1 LDRTLSLKITTVE
14 ESDCGRL
21 VEIGKKSAERIGD
34 IVSFTLSDL
43 AAMLSWTRLG
53 PDGLWAVRDE
63 GVTIGLI
70 RYMRFLDA
78 EVPHVLGLITVDPD
92 FRKDDVGDWAYRQI
106 LDRAAQDGAVAVDAI
121 VDGRDKEALGFL
133 SRRQFER
140 MVTLWTLEAAG
151 DFAPAEAP
159 RVPSGYRLRAYRPGE
174 DTALLTA
181 MYNRTFSDHLTFC
194 AMTEAETQSIERTPY
209 FDPTFTA
216 ILETDDGQA
225 VGYSRCTLRGDARDG
240 WIDILGILPEYQGKG
255 LGRFLLL
262 WSMHILA
269 KGRARAIRLVVEGV
283 NDRAR
288 ALYDSEGFMEAR
300 TRLRYRRKLT

>member
-1 LDRTLSLKITTVE
+1 MDRTLSLKITSVE
-14 ESDCGRL
+14 EADFDRL

-34 IVSFTLSDL
+34 IVSFTRSDL

-53 PDGLWAVRDE
+53 PDGLWAIRDE

-70 RYMRFLDA
+70 RYLRFLDA
-78 EVPHVLGLITVDPD
+78 AVPHVLGLITVDPE

-106 LDRAAQDGAVAVDAI
+106 LERAAQDGAVAVDAV
-121 VDGRDKEALGFL
+121 VDSRDKESLGFL
-133 SRRQFER
+133 SRREFER
-140 MVTLWTLEAAG
+140 MVTLWTLEADG
-151 DFAPAEAP
+151 NFAPAEEP
-159 RVPSGYRLRAYRPGE
+159 RVPSGYKLRAYRPAE
-174 DTALLTA
+174 DTALLTD
-181 MYNRTFSDHLTFC
+181 MYNRTFVDHLTFC
-194 AMTEAETQSIERTPY
+194 AMTEAETRSIEQTLH
-209 FDPTFTA
+209 FDGQLTA
-216 ILETDDGQA
+216 ILETDDGQP
-225 VGYSRCTLRGDARDG
+225 VGYSRCTLRGDVRDG
-240 WIDILGILPEYQGKG
+240 WIDILGVLPEYQGKG

-262 WSMHILA
+262 WSMYTLA